1 MSSFLDRTKGYLTRV
16 IRADATKRGV
26 AGAGA
31 GLIMAMV
38 IEALWPS
45 PHV

>member
-1 MSSFLDRTKGYLTRV
+1 MSFLERTRGYLGRV

-31 GLIMAMV
+31 GLILALIM
-38 IEALWPS
+38 EAVWPS